1 LLPERKGLC
10 GFMAAAVRSSEWYS
24 ERLSVLEDCTD
35 KLKQCWPEVCKAVAE
50 ISNMENGA
58 ASIEALCQLCRSA
71 TFWGNKIFHFLDP
84 LLKGLEA
91 KILATWVAI
100 KRLHTEMKPNM
111 LRYIHGMSDLALEA
125 SFVFPCFAEVQSMY
139 EDIAEVLLS
148 ANQIAL
154 KNSVLLAVHAFN
166 VGVAKKGPS
175 TETQGY
181 LRDVHEAL
189 ASAHGAS
196 FKLDGDEDKGIAT
209 ALANLEDVAIDN
221 LGVEECQLALAA
233 RSEVARFA
241 AVSPAGL
248 ARQAMLQGARELV
261 QAMHAFQNAA
271 ADAGEITL
279 GDKRLE
285 LLSVLEAKCART
297 KKHSVPPLVEGMSK
311 LVTNVSNAQAE
322 CEDTVTRVRKQLL
335 DTASARLR
343 EATASLA
350 EVAHGGED
358 RWYAAWAEPAGYDE
372 LDKLATQALKAVSG
386 KTLMSRIDTLVK
398 APLYARVWSS
408 ACV

>member
-1 LLPERKGLC
+1 
-10 GFMAAAVRSSEWYS
+10 
-24 ERLSVLEDCTD
+24 
-35 KLKQCWPEVCKAVAE
+35 
-50 ISNMENGA
+50 
-58 ASIEALCQLCRSA
+58 
-71 TFWGNKIFHFLDP
+71 
-84 LLKGLEA
+84 
-91 KILATWVAI
+91 
-100 KRLHTEMKPNM
+100 
-111 LRYIHGMSDLALEA
+111 
-125 SFVFPCFAEVQSMY
+125 
-139 EDIAEVLLS
+139 
-148 ANQIAL
+148 
-154 KNSVLLAVHAFN
+154 
-166 VGVAKKGPS
+166 
-175 TETQGY
+175 
-181 LRDVHEAL
+181 LRDVREAL

-196 FKLDGDEDKGIAT
+196 FNLDGDEDKGIAT

-221 LGVEECQLALAA
+221 LGLEECQLALAA
-233 RSEVARFA
+233 RSEVAMFA

-248 ARQAMLQGARELV
+248 ARQAMLQDARDSA
-261 QAMHAFQNAA
+261 QALQGFKNAA
-271 ADAGEITL
+271 AFAGEITL

-297 KKHSVPPLVEGMSK
+297 KKHSVPPLMEGMSK

-372 LDKLATQALKAVSG
+372 LDKLARQALKAVSG